1 MYCYVGNKA
10 ILFLLRCMIP
20 KFLQSQ
26 LVRAFVMQMR
36 SHVKIAPFADVD
48 PLICCYEKFHS
59 ITDKTLQ
66 LTITTTRCNH
76 RFQNT
81 NSKTLLDLEHTKA
94 TKTATYRMY
103 VVRQKTS
110 NCNKQMGRKYDET
123 EKQICL
129 RNIQ

>member
-1 MYCYVGNKA
+1 VGNKA

-59 ITDKTLQ
+59 IIPTR
-66 LTITTTRCNH
+66 RCNSQSQQ
-76 RFQNT
+76 RDAIIVF
-81 NSKTLLDLEHTKA
+81 KTRIQKPFDQDLEHTKA

-110 NCNKQMGRKYDET
+110 NCNKQMGIKYDET